1 MSSIQTSTG
10 HTGVRPLTPL
20 VLFDGGCPMCRR
32 EIAHYRRLE
41 GSRRLAWV
49 DIAQTPDIE
58 QQVGVSHAAA
68 MAHFHVR
75 DAAGEW
81 HVGAHG
87 FVELWGHLQGYRW
100 LGRAI
105 RSLHLAPLLDHAYR
119 RFARWRLKRR
129 CDAGTCAARTRKESG
144 SPTNK
149 LRET

>member
-20 VLFDGGCPMCRR
+20 VRFDGGCPMCRR

-87 FVELWGHLQGYRW
+87 FVELWGC
-100 LGRAI
+100 
-105 RSLHLAPLLDHAYR
+105 LLYTS
-119 RFARWRLKRR
+119 
-129 CDAGTCAARTRKESG
+129 DAADEYN
-144 SPTNK
+144 PV
-149 LRET
+149 